1 MVGYPVCIAPLP
13 NIVGEVCWDDELTNR
28 SSQTMLPGCL
38 CGRLTHCRTGT
49 HGPFDAWSSRVADAS
64 GSAAGAELPFTSRTS
79 DARSCV
85 VAQRS
90 SAGGWS
96 KPRPHYLLA
105 VTRQF
110 WQRICWIIMAALCN
124 RAGHYIFALWFL
136 SSIYLSVC
144 LSVCLSVY
152 LSICLSVY
160 LSIYLSYLSFF
171 LA

>member
-1 MVGYPVCIAPLP
+1 MEGYPVRIAPLP

-110 WQRICWIIMAALCN
+110 WQRI
-124 RAGHYIFALWFL
+124 IFLPCSFFL
-136 SSIYLSVC
+136 SSIFFFFFFSSPNLSGHR
-144 LSVCLSVY
+144 LDVY
-152 LSICLSVY
+152 HTSTHGMVLVRI
-160 LSIYLSYLSFF
+160 
-171 LA
+171 